1 MSSVLDSNDTKNFD
15 NTFDSLSIGQWDK
28 LTILLVI
35 FIKLIIC
42 LVWYRLKASNDF
54 KHMIWD

>member
-54 KHMIWD
+54 KHTT